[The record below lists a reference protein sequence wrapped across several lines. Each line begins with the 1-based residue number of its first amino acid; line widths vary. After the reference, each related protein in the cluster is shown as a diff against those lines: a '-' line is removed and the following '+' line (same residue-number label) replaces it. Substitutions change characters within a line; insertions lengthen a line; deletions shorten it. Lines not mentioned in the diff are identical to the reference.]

1 MLAIGPTQKKG
12 RISMDTQKKSYIEFL
27 RIAAC
32 FLVIVNHTNSMI
44 FLSTTPS
51 PTWFASLTYFFVCKT
66 AVPIFLMIMGAL
78 LLEKRDT
85 PKKAASRVVRIV
97 AVLLISSA
105 LCYLYYGIQGGN
117 LSKLNIVTFFQII
130 SQASMSNA
138 FWYLYLYLGLL
149 CLLPLLQR
157 MTAALGKRALEWL
170 LFMTIGVM
178 GALPLLSVAFPSF
191 AIHPDFT
198 APLFSPYIGAV
209 FCGYYIE
216 HYVPNTKKVFGISLS
231 LFVGTVAAQVF
242 ATFGLYQ
249 RDPSFYLQLDDRT
262 FLPIMI
268 SAACFY
274 LMARYVFSRVP
285 FPTWLLK
292 GVNWLGGL
300 TFGIY
305 LLGDLGI
312 ALLGGV
318 YLQLSQQLPTMA
330 AMILWELAIFAVCT
344 AIAAVLKLIP
354 GLRKLL

>member
-1 MLAIGPTQKKG
+1 
-12 RISMDTQKKSYIEFL
+12 MDAQKKSYIEFL

-51 PTWFASLTYFFVCKT
+51 PTWFASLSYFFLSKI
-66 AVPIFLMIMGAL
+66 AVPLFLMIMGAL

-85 PKKAASRVVRIV
+85 PKKSALRVARIA

-105 LCYLYYGIQGGN
+105 LCYLYYGFQGGYLDK
-117 LSKLNIVTFFQII
+117 LSIVTFFSII
-130 SQASMSNA
+130 PQFSMSNA

-157 MTAALGKRALEWL
+157 MTAAFGKRALEWL

-178 GALPLLSVAFPSF
+178 GTFPLLHAVFPSF
-191 AIHPDFT
+191 AIHSDFT

-209 FCGYYIE
+209 FCGYYME
-216 HYVPNTKKVFGISLS
+216 RYVPNTKKTFGISLG
-231 LFVGTVAAQVF
+231 LFLGTIAVQVF

-262 FLPIMI
+262 FLPIMV

-274 LMARYVFSRVP
+274 LMVRYVFACVH
-285 FPTWLLK
+285 FPAWVLK

-318 YLQLSQQLPTMA
+318 YLRLSWQLPVMA
-330 AMILWELAIFAVCT
+330 AMLLWELAIFMACT
-344 AIAAVLKLIP
+344 VIAAVLKLIP